1 MARCLIVGCGCRGQ
15 ALTRALRARGHAV
28 RGTTRFPAGA
38 ARIED
43 AGAEPFVGDPDRVA
57 TIFPAFAQ
65 IGIACLLLGSATG
78 PPEALEALHSTRLDM
93 LLEKLIDTT
102 ARGVVYETVGTVD
115 EELLRGGAERVRW
128 WCERSLIPYALLDA
142 SPADP
147 DTWTRAAADTVDGVL
162 LSGPVAEPGE

>member
-15 ALTRALRARGHAV
+15 ALTRELRERGHTV

-57 TIFPAFAQ
+57 TLFPAFAQ
-65 IGIACLLLGSATG
+65 IGVACLLLGSATG
-78 PPEALEALHSTRLDM
+78 SPEALGALHSTRLDM
-93 LLEKLIDTT
+93 VLEKLIDTT
-102 ARGVVYETVGTVD
+102 SRGIVYETVGTVD
-115 EELLRGGAERVRW
+115 PQLLAAGSERVRW
-128 WCERSLIPYALLDA
+128 WCDRSLIPYTLLDA

-147 DTWTRAAADTVDGVL
+147 DAWTRAAADAVDGVL
-162 LSGPVAEPGE
+162 LSGPVAEAGE